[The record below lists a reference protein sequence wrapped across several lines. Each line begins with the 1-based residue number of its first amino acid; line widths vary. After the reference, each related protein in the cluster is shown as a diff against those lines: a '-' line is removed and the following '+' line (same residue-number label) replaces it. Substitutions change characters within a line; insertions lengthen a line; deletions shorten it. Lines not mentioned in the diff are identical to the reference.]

1 MSISLDKLN
10 IENPVFLA
18 PMSGVSDFPFRSQVQ
33 NYGNHLVFSEMIAS
47 SEMVYTL
54 TNNKR
59 LFREELKNKTGG
71 PVAFQIAG
79 WDPKIM
85 ATAAS
90 LLEDRGAEIIDINMG
105 CPAKKVVK
113 RYAGSA
119 LMKDLSLAEEI
130 IKSVVKA
137 TSLPTTLKMRLG
149 WDENTRNSPDLA
161 IIAEDNGIKML
172 TIHGRTRQQFY
183 KGSADWKFISKV
195 KDNVN
200 IPVIANGDITC
211 FNSAKKCLF
220 DSKADGI
227 MIGRAAYG
235 RPWILRKFSKFLDE
249 GVRETDPDLLEQK
262 NVLTNHIDSMF
273 SYYGLE
279 LGARLSRKHIAWYT
293 KSLPGSCQFREKIF
307 TKISLL
313 EIFDEIDKLFEFAT
327 EKMAA

>member
-1 MSISLDKLN
+1 MSIGLDEFN
-10 IENPVFLA
+10 IEKPVFLA

-33 NYGNHLVFSEMIAS
+33 NYGDHLVFSEMIAS

-54 TNNKR
+54 KNNKR
-59 LFREELKNKTGG
+59 LFREEFKNKTGG

-79 WDPKIM
+79 WDPKTM
-85 ATAAS
+85 AAAAS
-90 LLEDRGAEIIDINMG
+90 LLEDRGAQIIDINMG

-149 WDENTRNSPDLA
+149 WDENTKNSPDLA
-161 IIAEDNGIKML
+161 KIAEDNGIKML

-183 KGSADWKFISKV
+183 KGLADWKFISRV

-262 NVLTNHIDSMF
+262 NVLINHIDTMF

-293 KSLPGSCQFREKIF
+293 KSLPGSSQFREKIY

-327 EKMAA
+327 EKLAA

>member
-1 MSISLDKLN
+1 
-10 IENPVFLA
+10 
-18 PMSGVSDFPFRSQVQ
+18 
-33 NYGNHLVFSEMIAS
+33 
-47 SEMVYTL
+47 
-54 TNNKR
+54 
-59 LFREELKNKTGG
+59 
-71 PVAFQIAG
+71 
-79 WDPKIM
+79 M

-90 LLEDRGAEIIDINMG
+90 VLEDRGAEIIDINMG

-119 LMKDLSLAEEI
+119 LMKDLSLAKEI

-149 WDENTRNSPDLA
+149 WDENTKNSPDLA
-161 IIAEDNGIKML
+161 KIAEDNGIKML

-183 KGSADWKFISKV
+183 KGLADWKFISRV

-262 NVLTNHIDSMF
+262 NVLINHIDSMF

-293 KSLPGSCQFREKIF
+293 KSLPGSSQFREKIF

-327 EKMAA
+327 EKLAA